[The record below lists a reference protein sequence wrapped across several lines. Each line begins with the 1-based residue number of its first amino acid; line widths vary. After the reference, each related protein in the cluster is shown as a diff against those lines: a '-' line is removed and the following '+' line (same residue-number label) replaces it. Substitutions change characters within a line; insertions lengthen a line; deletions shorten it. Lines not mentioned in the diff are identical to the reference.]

1 MKHDYVET
9 DAGAPCAA
17 AGVEAPF
24 VVQKNKIPARTDST
38 YAPQSGGVRR
48 AEESAWG
55 AGWITDFKAESVGVG
70 HCSEGLNDCVS
81 LQID

>member
-48 AEESAWG
+48 AEESAGG
-55 AGWITDFKAESVGVG
+55 AG
-70 HCSEGLNDCVS
+70 
-81 LQID
+81 